1 MKLRTSCVNSACE
14 TRVDSLFICLK
25 TLKIKMLGSVVTS
38 FALRIL
44 GDLQNYEGESISN
57 QPNLFSVEIHLFF
70 FDVIAL

>member
-1 MKLRTSCVNSACE
+1 
-14 TRVDSLFICLK
+14 
-25 TLKIKMLGSVVTS
+25 MLGSVVTS

-44 GDLQNYEGESISN
+44 GDLQNYEDESISN